1 LDVSEIVDRDS
12 FQAWL
17 EKLPKERRQ
26 ESAVALATRA
36 ALRAFPYWA
45 AEMPTEWAREG
56 DWTVL
61 RLSRSLLI
69 SAVAMKMQFA
79 DIGDA
84 AADAASSNAAEAIT
98 TSNSTKAASA
108 ASYAASA
115 AHRDTAYVALAANAA
130 TYAAFAAA
138 SAIAFWAVLR
148 ADCTAILT
156 GGEILSRPLWPE
168 GPVPDSLQQAWSTGR
183 TWMETAPGHAFWIR
197 WYEAVLAGRPLTGDW
212 DSHWQLMHDIALI
225 DTEDWGEGKE
235 PDAVQ
240 VAGIIEGLCKPY
252 ALSMTKS
259 NEAVEQNPE
268 TGLLHLVPVAP
279 LEEGFHRYIRRK
291 LTKALWVFG
300 DHPGNEHTAILPEL
314 ALLRDAIEDADN
326 LPVELYDA
334 CSSITTRVAARI
346 KEGSLPTEEK
356 DPLIADFLKHVRE
369 AGAEIFS
376 EDEETQKA
384 LVRRNKVAPSDA
396 LLNESEAVQ
405 EVAEVI
411 AEHSEP
417 GPLARMG
424 ETAAEVLDP
433 TASAEEQHAV
443 RFKFVSRLLRGMQA
457 LGWSFMDSAAK
468 SAGSETG
475 KWVVRAPVAAAA
487 IHAVLQ
493 FLGLA

>member
-1 LDVSEIVDRDS
+1 LDVSKIVDRGS
-12 FQAWL
+12 FEAWL
-17 EKLPKERRQ
+17 EELPEERRY
-26 ESAVALATRA
+26 EWAVTLAGRA
-36 ALRAFPYWA
+36 ALRVLPFRA
-45 AEMPTEWAREG
+45 AQMPRNWARKR
-56 DWTVL
+56 DLTVL
-61 RLSRSLLI
+61 PLSRSLLI
-69 SAVAMKMQFA
+69 SAVAVKMLTA
-79 DIGDA
+79 DIKDA
-84 AADAASSNAAEAIT
+84 AVAAYADTSASDATADAASASASASDVSWALLRGDILELEQGADLHTQRLWPQEMPPEIAEAW
-98 TSNSTKAASA
+98 TKG
-108 ASYAASA
+108 
-115 AHRDTAYVALAANAA
+115 
-130 TYAAFAAA
+130 
-138 SAIAFWAVLR
+138 R
-148 ADCTAILT
+148 A
-156 GGEILSRPLWPE
+156 
-168 GPVPDSLQQAWSTGR
+168 
-183 TWMETAPGHAFWIR
+183 WMEPAPGHAFWIR
-197 WYEAVLAGRPLTGDW
+197 WYDAILAGRPLTGDW

-225 DTEDWGEGKE
+225 DPDDWGEGKE

-268 TGLLHLVPVAP
+268 TGLLRLVPVAP